1 MDTIRIRIKHPS
13 TTPSRELCSPSR
25 SVLYPEG
32 EVGSSDCFISS
43 VEHVIPWASTTRAG
57 PPRPGTEFAV
67 CWCSELARVGV
78 DLARDGQMDR
88 FLVCGS
94 AGPPRVVSKASPCR
108 KSGPNSEVGS
118 TRVGSVRGHV
128 SLVLGT
134 PVLQELGAVFPNF
147 RGLMRYGILQH
158 DPQVRRPE
166 IFRLAPINAFERR
179 RLAAGAFLEK
189 QRFLT
194 KSPICSAACAFRP
207 PTMVRMRS

>member
-94 AGPPRVVSKASPCR
+94 AGPPRGVSKASPCR
-108 KSGPNSEVGS
+108 KSGPNPEVGS

-128 SLVLGT
+128 SAVVRAGKLPLMSALVPLVRMHE
-134 PVLQELGAVFPNF
+134 PLRNDLPN
-147 RGLMRYGILQH
+147 I
-158 DPQVRRPE
+158 
-166 IFRLAPINAFERR
+166 PINSLQTVAMSLRRSVTTLSPSAQERSS
-179 RLAAGAFLEK
+179 K
-189 QRFLT
+189 T
-194 KSPICSAACAFRP
+194 SDS
-207 PTMVRMRS
+207 

>member
-94 AGPPRVVSKASPCR
+94 AGPPRRVFKASPCR
-108 KSGPNSEVGS
+108 KSGPNPEVGS
-118 TRVGSVRGHV
+118 TRVGSVRCQV

-134 PVLQELGAVFPNF
+134 PVLRELGAVFRNF
-147 RGLMRYGILQH
+147 YGLMRYGILQH
-158 DPQVRRPE
+158 DPQVRLPVT
-166 IFRLAPINAFERR
+166 FPLTPINAFERR
-179 RLAAGAFLEK
+179 RLAARAFLENR
-189 QRFLT
+189 RFLT
-194 KSPICSAACAFRP
+194 RTPIDSALCAFTP
-207 PTMVRMRS
+207 PLMVILRS

>member
-1 MDTIRIRIKHPS
+1 MIRIRIKHPS

-88 FLVCGS
+88 VVVFPG
-94 AGPPRVVSKASPCR
+94 AGPSRKVSKASLSR
-108 KSGPNSEVGS
+108 KSGRNRSWGRP
-118 TRVGSVRGHV
+118 GSVQCRSRFCSGSSRKVVPHV
-128 SLVLGT
+128 ST
-134 PVLQELGAVFPNF
+134 CEPCQ
-147 RGLMRYGILQH
+147 
-158 DPQVRRPE
+158 
-166 IFRLAPINAFERR
+166 NARTSSE
-179 RLAAGAFLEK
+179 
-189 QRFLT
+189 
-194 KSPICSAACAFRP
+194 
-207 PTMVRMRS
+207 